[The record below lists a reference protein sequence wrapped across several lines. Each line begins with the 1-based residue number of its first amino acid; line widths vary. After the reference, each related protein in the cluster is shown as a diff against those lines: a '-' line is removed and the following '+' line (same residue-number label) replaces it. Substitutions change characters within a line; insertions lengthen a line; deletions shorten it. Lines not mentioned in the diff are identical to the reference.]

1 MASGTLN
8 ASNNNNNTAA
18 RVVVPMA
25 LLLIGLSMIFGT
37 IIMQWGKNELASS
50 GLIALIYG
58 GGLLAFIGL
67 AGFSGFIAE
76 GKYQGVLGILP
87 AALTLLIAVALSEA
101 LLRAYQVPLALIPKP
116 SQVLEALWTA
126 RQVLLKDAYT
136 TFVLEALVG
145 YIIGAAAGFLTAL
158 AIARFIFLERGLMP
172 YVTAFSSIPIVA
184 LAPILIN
191 ALGLEWQ
198 SKAAVVSVTVFFPVL
213 VNTVRG
219 LNEINPLLTDLM
231 RSYAA
236 KPSQSFG
243 LLRIPNAL
251 PFVFNG
257 LKISTTLA
265 MIGAIVGEF
274 FGSTGAGLGFRIQI
288 SAGQAS
294 FDLVWAEIIVASVI
308 GMSWYN
314 LVATLERLTTAW
326 HVSLRQPD

>member
-1 MASGTLN
+1 VATRTLAASKTT
-8 ASNNNNNTAA
+8 AST
-18 RVVVPMA
+18 VFLPLL
-25 LLLIGLSMIFGT
+25 LLLIGFAIIISC
-37 IIMQWGKNELASS
+37 IIMQWGKNELASAA
-50 GLIALIYG
+50 LVALIYA
-58 GGLLAFIGL
+58 GGLLALLGL
-67 AGFSGFIAE
+67 AGFSGFIADK
-76 GKYQGVLGILP
+76 KYLGLLGLAP
-87 AALTLLIAVALSEA
+87 AAITLLWAVGLSEA

-116 SQVLEALWTA
+116 SQVFEALWTA
-126 RQVLLKDAYT
+126 RQVLLRDAYT
-136 TFVLEALVG
+136 TFVLEALIG
-145 YIIGAAAGFLTAL
+145 YCLGALAGFLSAL
-158 AIARFIFLERGLMP
+158 AVARFIFLERGLLP
-172 YVTAFSSIPIVA
+172 YATAFSSIPIVA

-191 ALGLEWQ
+191 AIGLEWP
-198 SKAAVVSVTVFFPVL
+198 SKAAIVAVTVFFPVL
-213 VNTVRG
+213 VNSVRG

-251 PFVFNG
+251 PFIFNG

-274 FGSTGAGLGFRIQI
+274 FGATGAGLGFRIQI

-308 GMSWYN
+308 GITWYN
-314 LVATLERLTTAW
+314 LVATLERFTTAW